1 MGFVMTDDPIA
12 RLLGEGEGTS
22 ILWIVLIRIALS
34 VVLTAMI
41 GYERSTKRHSAG
53 LRTFIIVSLA
63 CTIAML
69 LDLYLDRGF
78 CLLSAAALVGL
89 ATITVNSIVF
99 SSRSRIKGLTTSV
112 GLWASGIIGLTVG
125 AGFYTVTLV
134 SFVALLF
141 VLSWF
146 PKLEIYLKNRS
157 NHFDI
162 HLELKNV
169 SFTYEDSEKPALEG
183 VDLRIRAGERIAI
196 VGHNGAGKSTLIKL
210 LLRLYDPTDG
220 SILINGEPIGNYRL
234 SSYRN
239 LFGSVFQDYQLFAA
253 SVAEN
258 VLLDE
263 CRTDVER
270 ARVEDFRISIVINL
284 SSLRGGW

>member
-1 MGFVMTDDPIA
+1 MGFVMTEDPIA
-12 RLLGEGEGTS
+12 RLLGEGDNTS
-22 ILWIVLIRIALS
+22 ILVIVLVRIVLS
-34 VVLTAMI
+34 VVLTAII

-78 CLLSAAALVGL
+78 CLLSAAALIGL

-125 AGFYTVTLV
+125 AGFYTVTLI
-134 SFVALLF
+134 SFLALLF

-146 PKLEIYLKNRS
+146 PKLEIYLKDRS

-162 HLELKNV
+162 HLELKNISYLKDFV
-169 SFTYEDSEKPALEG
+169 TTIRELGITIDDIESNPAYLNSGLSVYSIALTINSKELKKYKKHSEIIGAL
-183 VDLRIRAGERIAI
+183 
-196 VGHNGAGKSTLIKL
+196 STLEYVYHIEEM
-210 LLRLYDPTDG
+210 R
-220 SILINGEPIGNYRL
+220 
-234 SSYRN
+234 
-239 LFGSVFQDYQLFAA
+239 
-253 SVAEN
+253 
-258 VLLDE
+258 
-263 CRTDVER
+263 
-270 ARVEDFRISIVINL
+270 
-284 SSLRGGW
+284 